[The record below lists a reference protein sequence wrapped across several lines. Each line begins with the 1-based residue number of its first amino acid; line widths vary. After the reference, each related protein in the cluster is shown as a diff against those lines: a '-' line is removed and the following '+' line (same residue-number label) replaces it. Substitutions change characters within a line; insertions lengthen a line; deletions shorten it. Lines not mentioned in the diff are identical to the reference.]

1 MDIERIRTVGLGNT
15 SHLVAAG
22 RDAVVIDP
30 PRDAW
35 RVMAA
40 AERRGW
46 RITHVLETHVHNDY
60 LSGALE
66 LRAALDAE
74 ILAPARGGYAFDHR
88 PMDEGDGL
96 ELDGLRLT
104 ARATPGHTPEHLA
117 WDLSTA
123 SDPTDGG
130 PEAIATGGSLLVGSA
145 GRTDLLGPDLTE
157 RLTGDQF
164 RTLRRLAE
172 LDDAV
177 VVLPTHGG
185 GSFCSVGPADG
196 ATETTIGRER
206 WVNPL
211 FQIVDR
217 PTFRETLFAG
227 LGPYPTYYREMAP
240 INRAGPVVHGRLPVV
255 PLIGP
260 DAVRGALASG
270 ASLVD
275 GRARTAFAAAH
286 IPRSVNIELRDSF
299 ASYVGWFLP
308 FGEPLVL
315 VLPEPVQESLEAA
328 VGHLFRIGYDRI
340 LGALDGGVEAWE
352 AAGGPTAAY
361 AVTSGRATRQA
372 MADDRDPILLD
383 VRDPQELRED
393 GHLPDA
399 IEMPMGDLADRLDT
413 LPRDRPI
420 TVLCRSGSRASIAAS
435 LLDGAGFEV
444 RLVAAG
450 GARDLLGR

>member
-206 WVNPL
+206 RVNPL

-275 GRARTAFAAAH
+275 ARARTAFAAAH

>member
-15 SHLVAAG
+15 SHLIAAG

-35 RVMAA
+35 RVMAV
-40 AERRGW
+40 AEARGW

-66 LRAALDAE
+66 LRAALGAE
-74 ILAPARGGYAFDHR
+74 ILAPARGGYAFSHR
-88 PMDEGDGL
+88 PMDEGDRL

-117 WDLSTA
+117 WDVSTG
-123 SDPTDGG
+123 SHPTDGV
-130 PEAIATGGSLLVGSA
+130 PDAIATGGSLLVGSA
-145 GRTDLLGPDLTE
+145 GRTDLLGPDQTE

-185 GSFCSVGPADG
+185 GSFCSVGPAD
-196 ATETTIGRER
+196 AAVETTIGRER
-206 WVNPL
+206 WGNPL
-211 FQIVDR
+211 FQLVDE
-217 PTFRETLFAG
+217 PTFHANLLAG
-227 LGPYPTYYREMAP
+227 LGPYPAYYREMAP
-240 INRAGPVVHGRLPVV
+240 INRAGPVVHGRLPSV
-255 PLIGP
+255 PSLGP
-260 DAVRGALASG
+260 DAMRAALASG
-270 ASLVD
+270 ARLVD
-275 GRARTAFAAAH
+275 GRSRTAFAAAH

-315 VLPEPVQESLEAA
+315 VLPEPTERSIDAA
-328 VGHLFRIGYDRI
+328 AGHLFRIGFDRI
-340 LGALDGGVEAWE
+340 LGALDGGVEAWV
-352 AAGGPTAAY
+352 AAGGPIAAY
-361 AVTSGRATRQA
+361 PVTSGRETRQA
-372 MADDRDPILLD
+372 MADDDDPILLD
-383 VRDPQELRED
+383 VRDPNELRED

-399 IEMPMGDLADRLDT
+399 IEVPMGELAERLDT

-435 LLDGAGFEV
+435 MLDGAGFDV

-450 GARDLLGR
+450 GAQDLIGR

>member
-145 GRTDLLGPDLTE
+145 GRTDLLGPDLME

-206 WVNPL
+206 RVNPL

>member
-145 GRTDLLGPDLTE
+145 GRTDLLGPDLME

-206 WVNPL
+206 RVNPL

-275 GRARTAFAAAH
+275 ARARTAFAAAH

>member
-46 RITHVLETHVHNDY
+46 RITHDLETHVHNDY

-206 WVNPL
+206 RVNPL

-275 GRARTAFAAAH
+275 ARARTAFAAAH